1 MQSQRLFLLDAF
13 ALIYRG
19 YYAFSKNPRTT
30 SKGEDVSA
38 IYGFLLILEEIL
50 QKEQPDRIA
59 VVFDPPGGTFR
70 HKEFEDYKAHRD
82 ETPDAIRFGLPFIK
96 ELLKAY
102 NIASVE
108 VLNYEAD
115 DVIGTL
121 AKQAEK
127 KGFEVFMVTP
137 DKDYAQL
144 VSPHISMYRPNHKGG
159 GYQVWGEQ
167 EVCENFDLDSC
178 SQIIDYLAFVGDKAD
193 NLMGCPN
200 VGPKTANKLLK
211 KYGTLEG
218 IYQNVEQ
225 EKGKLK
231 ENLIAGEDSV
241 RQTQY
246 LATICTDVKVEETL
260 DDFVRRQPNTQALEE
275 LYTKLEF
282 RSSLSKLQRTGAI
295 SPLEGQA
302 IESEEQ
308 NEVEASAELFGFV
321 EEAPQKAETYQ
332 TKQTEAPMGDLFGF
346 VDNEGVDIG
355 KEIEASYQQEAE
367 LTPINSKFNINPTI
381 LSTKED
387 LERLHE
393 QAKAKGL
400 IAFDTETTSLDTLK
414 AELVAISFALSETE
428 TFVLFVP
435 EHRASALELVA
446 PLKALFS
453 DSSIIK
459 IGHNLKYDMQVMLN
473 YDVAVTAPY
482 HDTMIAHYLI
492 APDKRH
498 SLDELS
504 RVFLDYEPLSFEDM
518 IAPQKKKNFNLRL
531 VEKDRLAFY
540 AAEDSLLTLMLH
552 QELMPKL
559 KECEQEKLF
568 DEIEMPLVEVLLRME
583 RQGVR
588 LDLDVLAEQSK
599 ALTQEMEALEEEI
612 QAIAGYPLNVNSPKQ
627 IGELLF
633 EELELNAKAKK
644 TKSGS
649 YSTSEDKLEKLRHKH
664 PVVGKILEYRGL
676 KKLLSTYVDTLPDL
690 IHSDGKLHSTFN
702 QAIAATGRLSS
713 SNPNIQ
719 NIPIRTAQ
727 GRAIRKAFVADE
739 GDYVFV
745 SADYSQIE
753 LRLMA
758 HFSGDKDLISA
769 FCSGEDVHRATAAK
783 INKVPIEE
791 VSDEMR
797 RAAKTANFG
806 IIYGISAFG
815 LAERLGIGR
824 KEAKQLIEGYFA
836 SYPAVKEY
844 MERVLEEAR
853 SKGYVSTLLGRR
865 RYLPDLNNSNALV
878 RGYAERNAI
887 NAPLQGTAADII
899 KIAMIR
905 LDEAIKERGLKS
917 RLILQ
922 VHDELNLNVAK
933 EELDEVLQLLKET
946 MQNALSLSVPLDVEA
961 GVGTN
966 WLEAH

>member
-1 MQSQRLFLLDAF
+1 MKTKRLFLLDAF

-70 HKEFEDYKAHRD
+70 HKEFEEYKAHRD

-96 ELLKAY
+96 ELLQAY

-108 VLNYEAD
+108 VMNYEAD

-121 AKQAEK
+121 AKTTEK
-127 KGFEVFMVTP
+127 EGFEVFMVTP

-144 VSPHISMYRPNHKGG
+144 VSPNILMYKPNHRGG
-159 GYQVWGEQ
+159 GYQIWGEK
-167 EVCENFDLDSC
+167 EVCENFDLDNC
-178 SQIIDYLAFVGDKAD
+178 NQIIDYLAFVGDSAD
-193 NLMGCPN
+193 NLPGCPN
-200 VGPKTANKLLK
+200 VGPKTASKLLK
-211 KYGTLEG
+211 KYGSLDEV
-218 IYQNVEQ
+218 YRNVEQ

-231 ENLIAGEDSV
+231 ERLIEGEKSV
-241 RQTQY
+241 RMTQY
-246 LATICTDVKVEETL
+246 LATICTNVEVQESL
-260 DDFVRRQPNTQALEE
+260 SDFIRRQPNTEALED

-282 RSSLSKLQRTGAI
+282 RSSLSKLQRNGAI

-302 IESEEQ
+302 EESNEEKGSEVQ
-308 NEVEASAELFGFV
+308 GDLFASVGEKAQESTEVE
-321 EEAPQKAETYQ
+321 QIQ
-332 TKQTEAPMGDLFGF
+332 GDLFGF
-346 VDNEGVDIG
+346 VDEEAEQTSSVEVQLEEEEPLAQDNKFAIKPVILEG
-355 KEIEASYQQEAE
+355 KEA
-367 LTPINSKFNINPTI
+367 LTK
-381 LSTKED
+381 LYE
-387 LERLHE
+387 
-393 QAKAKGL
+393 KARKRGL
-400 IAFDTETTSLDTLK
+400 IAFDTETTSLEALK
-414 AELVAISFALSETE
+414 AELVAISFALSREETY
-428 TFVLFVP
+428 VLFVP
-435 EHRASALELVA
+435 ESRSSALELLE

-453 DSSIIK
+453 DKSIIK
-459 IGHNLKYDMQVMLN
+459 IGHNLKYDMQVLLN
-473 YDVAVTAPY
+473 YDVAVSAPY
-482 HDTMIAHYLI
+482 HDTMLAHYLI
-492 APDKRH
+492 EPDKRH

-504 RVFLDYEPLSFEDM
+504 RVFLDYEALSFEDM
-518 IAPQKKKNFNLRL
+518 IAPQKKKSFNLRL
-531 VEKDRLAFY
+531 VDKERLAFY

-552 QELMPKL
+552 ETLMPKL
-559 KECEQEKLF
+559 KECEQESLF
-568 DEIEMPLVEVLLRME
+568 HDIEMPLVQVLLRME

-588 LDLDVLAEQSK
+588 LDLDVLAEQS
-599 ALTQEMEALEEEI
+599 LEMTKEMQALEREIEEV
-612 QAIAGYPLNVNSPKQ
+612 AGYPLNVNSPKQ

-633 EELELNAKAKK
+633 EKLKLNSKAKK

-664 PVVGKILEYRGL
+664 PVVEKILEYRGI
-676 KKLLSTYVDTLPDL
+676 KKLISTYVDALPHL
-690 IHSDGKLHSTFN
+690 VYSDGKLHSSFN

-727 GRAIRKAFVADE
+727 GRAIRKAFVPDE

-758 HFSGDKDLISA
+758 HFSKDEDLISA

-783 INKVPIEE
+783 INKVAIQE

-797 RAAKTANFG
+797 RQAKTANFG

-824 KEAKQLIEGYFA
+824 KEAKQLIDGYFE

-844 MERVLEEAR
+844 MDNVLVEAR
-853 SKGYVSTLLGRR
+853 ENGFVSTLLGRR
-865 RYLPDLNNSNALV
+865 RYLPDLNNSNALI

-905 LDEAIKERGLKS
+905 LDEAIQKRGLKS

-933 EELDEVLQLLKET
+933 DELEEVLELLKET
-946 MQNALSLSVPLDVEA
+946 MQNALELSVPLDVEA
-961 GVGTN
+961 GVGMN

>member
-1 MQSQRLFLLDAF
+1 MQTKRLFLLDAF

-70 HKEFEDYKAHRD
+70 HKEYEAYKAHRD

-96 ELLKAY
+96 QLLQAY
-102 NIASVE
+102 NISCVE

-121 AKQAEK
+121 AKTAEQE
-127 KGFEVFMVTP
+127 GFEVFMVTP

-144 VSPHISMYRPNHKGG
+144 VSPNILMYRPNHRGG
-159 GYQVWGEQ
+159 GYQVWGEK

-178 SQIIDYLAFVGDKAD
+178 NQIIDYLAFVGDSAD
-193 NLMGCPN
+193 NLPGCPN
-200 VGPKTANKLLK
+200 VGPKTASKLLK
-211 KYGTLEG
+211 KYGSLNAVYE
-218 IYQNVEQ
+218 NVEQ

-231 ENLIAGEDSV
+231 EHLIAGEESV
-241 RQTQY
+241 RTTQY
-246 LATICTDVKVEETL
+246 LATIRTDVEVKETL
-260 DDFVRRQPNTQALEE
+260 ADFVRRQPNTQALEE

-282 RSSLSKLQRTGAI
+282 RSSLSKLQRSGAI
-295 SPLEGQA
+295 SPLE
-302 IESEEQ
+302 EQ
-308 NEVEASAELFGFV
+308 LGAENKDKEAEVL
-321 EEAPQKAETYQ
+321 
-332 TKQTEAPMGDLFGF
+332 GDLFGF
-346 VDNEGVDIG
+346 VDEEKQEEKKKPKEERLGDLFGFVDEDEEQALATEESTEKDVMSSVDNRFDI
-355 KEIEASYQQEAE
+355 K
-367 LTPINSKFNINPTI
+367 PII
-381 LSTKED
+381 LEHKED
-387 LERLHE
+387 LTELY
-393 QAKAKGL
+393 QKAKEKGL
-400 IAFDTETTSLDTLK
+400 IAFDTETTSLEALK
-414 AELVAISFALSETE
+414 AELVAISFALAKDETY
-428 TFVLFVP
+428 VLFVP
-435 EHRASALELVA
+435 ENRASALELLE
-446 PLKALFS
+446 PLKDLFN

-459 IGHNLKYDMQVMLN
+459 VGHNLKYDMQVLLN
-473 YDVAVTAPY
+473 YGVSVSAPY

-492 APDKRH
+492 EPDKRH

-504 RVFLDYEPLSFEDM
+504 RAFLDYEALSFEDM

-531 VEKDRLAFY
+531 VDKERLAFY
-540 AAEDSLLTLMLH
+540 AGEDSLLTLMLH
-552 QELMPKL
+552 EVLMPKL
-559 KECEQEKLF
+559 KACEQEKLF
-568 DEIEMPLVEVLLRME
+568 FDIEMPLVQVLLRME

-588 LDLDVLAEQSK
+588 LDLDVLAEQS
-599 ALTQEMEALEEEI
+599 LEMTKEMQALEREIEEV
-612 QAIAGYPLNVNSPKQ
+612 AGYSLNVNSPKQ

-633 EELELNAKAKK
+633 DKLALNSKAKK

-664 PVVGKILEYRGL
+664 PVVGKILEYRGI
-676 KKLLSTYVDTLPDL
+676 KKLISTYVDALPHL
-690 IHSDGKLHSTFN
+690 VHSDGKLHSTFN

-758 HFSGDKDLISA
+758 HFSKDEDLISA
-769 FCSGEDVHRATAAK
+769 FCSGEDVHRATASK
-783 INKVPIEE
+783 INKVPIKE

-797 RAAKTANFG
+797 RLAKTANFG

-844 MERVLEEAR
+844 MDNVLVEAR
-853 SKGYVSTLLGRR
+853 EKGFVSTLLGRR
-865 RYLPDLNNSNALV
+865 RYLPDLNNKNALV

-905 LDEAIKERGLKS
+905 LDEAIQKRGLKS

-933 EELDEVLQLLKET
+933 DELEEVLQLLKET
-946 MQNALSLSVPLDVEA
+946 MQNALPLSVPLDVEA
-961 GVGTN
+961 GVGAS